1 MLLAVEI
8 IISESPNNISE
19 IKYNDV
25 TAIWLSRFPTLNN
38 DGRKRLV
45 FQYGYSV
52 GKTKGKNNIL
62 YPSIDFGLKTMKNL
76 SISSKLYGASFG
88 GESVHVIGSGLQYFY
103 GNEDTLN
110 WVSCFQRVDLKA
122 GRDYK
127 LSTITMDIRKLFN
140 LNFLQFRIGI
150 GSNFY
155 KKRLFDSNV
164 IQFITSRD
172 QINFVGLDAV
182 VPHRILNFGID
193 VYITSSGI
201 LSSLFIQKEFF

>member
-1 MLLAVEI
+1 M
-8 IISESPNNISE
+8 
-19 IKYNDV
+19 
-25 TAIWLSRFPTLNN
+25 
-38 DGRKRLV
+38 

-52 GKTKGKNNIL
+52 GKTKGRNNII

-88 GESVHVIGSGLQYFY
+88 GEFVHVIGSGLQYFY

-140 LNFLQFRIGI
+140 LSFLQFRIGI

-172 QINFVGLDAV
+172 QINFIGLDAII
-182 VPHRILNFGID
+182 PYRILNFGID
-193 VYITSSGI
+193 VYITSNGI
-201 LSSLFIQKEFF
+201 LSSLFIQKEFL

>member
-1 MLLAVEI
+1 M
-8 IISESPNNISE
+8 
-19 IKYNDV
+19 
-25 TAIWLSRFPTLNN
+25 SRFPTLNS
-38 DGRKRLV
+38 DGGKRLV

-52 GKTKGKNNIL
+52 GKTKGRNNII

-88 GESVHVIGSGLQYFY
+88 GEFVHVIGSGLQYFY
-103 GNEDTLN
+103 GNKDTLN

-122 GRDYK
+122 GRDFK

-140 LNFLQFRIGI
+140 LSFLQFRIGI

-172 QINFVGLDAV
+172 QINFIGLDAIM
-182 VPHRILNFGID
+182 PHRILNFGID

>member
-1 MLLAVEI
+1 M
-8 IISESPNNISE
+8 
-19 IKYNDV
+19 
-25 TAIWLSRFPTLNN
+25 
-38 DGRKRLV
+38 

-52 GKTKGKNNIL
+52 GKTKGRNNII

-88 GESVHVIGSGLQYFY
+88 GEFVHVIGSGLQYFY
-103 GNEDTLN
+103 GNEDTLS

-155 KKRLFDSNV
+155 KKRLFDSNM

-172 QINFVGLDAV
+172 QINFVGLDAI

>member
-88 GESVHVIGSGLQYFY
+88 GEYVHVIGSGLQYFY

-127 LSTITMDIRKLFN
+127 LSTITIDIRKLFN